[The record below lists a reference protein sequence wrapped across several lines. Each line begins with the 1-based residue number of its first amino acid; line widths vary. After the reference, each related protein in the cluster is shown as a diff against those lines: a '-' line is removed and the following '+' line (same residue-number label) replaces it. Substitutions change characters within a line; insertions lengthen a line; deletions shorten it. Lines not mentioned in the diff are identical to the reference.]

1 MAQRGPADAGRWADQ
16 PTIKVTRMKKRSSP
30 FDTKINL
37 LTEFREAVLKWF
49 HGKYE
54 QREKEALRA
63 YINRNLIAAR
73 TAVKD
78 VGALKS
84 IVIGPPPA
92 IGGLVVENPD
102 PFSMLF
108 DNPYGLSVIPCVAD
122 MIDEAIGVYEHLRDE
137 TGLVRL
143 VSREAIDI
151 EAAIERA
158 LRPYFRKGPPASEKE
173 VQDAIEVILNSLG
186 IDFTR
191 EQESAPVGPRSFIP
205 DFCIAN
211 LDLAIE
217 IKLAK
222 PKHTASKIQE
232 ELAADISAYRTKWKH
247 ILVVI
252 YDNGV
257 ISDPYKMRQE
267 NIKHFGVSVV
277 IIKH

>member
-1 MAQRGPADAGRWADQ
+1 
-16 PTIKVTRMKKRSSP
+16 MKKSLSP
-30 FDTKINL
+30 LNLKIEL
-37 LTEFREAVLKWF
+37 LTAFRAAILKWF
-49 HGKYE
+49 NGKYE
-54 QREKEALRA
+54 PSEKESLRS
-63 YINRNLIAAR
+63 YINRNLIAAT
-73 TAVKD
+73 TAVRD
-78 VGALKS
+78 AGALKR

-92 IGGLVVENPD
+92 IGGLVVENAD
-102 PFSMLF
+102 PISMLF
-108 DNPYGLSVIPCVAD
+108 DNVYGHSVIPRVAD

-151 EAAIERA
+151 EAAFERA
-158 LRPYFRKGPPASEKE
+158 LRPYFRKGPPTVEKD
-173 VQDAIEVILNSLG
+173 VQDAVEIILNSLG
-186 IDFTR
+186 VDFTR
-191 EQESAPVGPRSFIP
+191 EQETAPVGPRSFVP
-205 DFCIAN
+205 DFCVAG

-222 PKHTASKIQE
+222 LNHTASKIQE

-267 NIKHFGVSVV
+267 NIKHFGVSVI